1 MKRAIV
7 SVSDK
12 TGVVDFCRGL
22 VDLGF
27 EVVSTGGTS
36 RSLREAGVP
45 VTDVSR
51 VTGFPECLDGRV
63 KTLHPKVLA
72 GVLARGNE
80 EDHRTLKELQIDYV
94 DLVAVNLYPFQA
106 TVAKPGVTEAEAI
119 ENIDIGGPTMIRAAA
134 KNSDR
139 VTVVVDP
146 ADYGTVLDE
155 LKAHG
160 ETSAATKR
168 RLMIKVFAMTG
179 AYDSAVAAHFGRAAD
194 GGLPPVLFLGGTKA
208 QDLRYGENPHQK
220 SAVYLPA
227 GGASGIL
234 GAMQRQGKAL
244 SFNNLVDMEAAWQ
257 LVREWDAP
265 AVAIIK
271 HTNPAGAATD
281 AASLAEAYEKALAT
295 DPVSAFGG
303 IVALNREVDEALARR
318 MCEHFYEVVLAP
330 SVSPAAL
337 ALFAAKKNLRVME
350 LHEAFLEPLPA
361 LVAKHVSGGLL
372 VQETDPRADEV
383 RSGKVVTQRA
393 PTEEEWAALDMAWRV
408 SKHVKSNAIVFA
420 RADRTSAVG
429 AGQMSRVDSAR
440 LAAIK
445 AEDRKVDLKG
455 TSVGSDAFFP
465 FPDGLEE
472 VAKAGATAV
481 AQPGGAMRDAEVIA
495 AADRL
500 GLAMVFT
507 GRRHFRH

>member
-1 MKRAIV
+1 MKRAIL

-12 TGVVDFCRGL
+12 TGLVDFARGL

-36 RSLREAGVP
+36 RALREAGVP
-45 VTDVSR
+45 VVDVSAI
-51 VTGFPECLDGRV
+51 TGFPECLDGRV
-63 KTLHPKVLA
+63 KTLHPNVLA

-80 EDHRTLKELQIDYV
+80 EDAKTLESLGVRYV
-94 DLVAVNLYPFQA
+94 DLVAVNLYPFAA
-106 TVAKPGVTEAEAI
+106 TIAKPGVTEAEAI

-139 VTVVVDP
+139 VPVIVDP
-146 ADYGTVLDE
+146 ADYPVVLEELRATGT
-155 LKAHG
+155 
-160 ETSAATKR
+160 TSDATRR
-168 RLMIKVFAMTG
+168 RLMVKVFAMTG
-179 AYDSAVAAHFGRAAD
+179 TYDTAIAAHFGAAE
-194 GGLPPVLFLGGTKA
+194 GLPPVFSVGGVKA

-220 SAVYLPA
+220 AAVYLPP
-227 GGASGIL
+227 GGGSGIL

-244 SFNNLVDMEAAWQ
+244 SYNNLVDMEAAWA
-257 LVREWDAP
+257 LVREFDGP

-271 HTNPAGAATD
+271 HTNPAGCGQDAT
-281 AASLAEAYEKALAT
+281 LAGAYGKALEC

-303 IVALNREVDEALARR
+303 IVALNGTVDAALATR

-330 SVSPAAL
+330 DVTPEAL
-337 ALFAAKKNLRVME
+337 EVFGKKKNLRVME
-350 LHEAFLEPLPA
+350 LGPAFFEPLPP
-361 LVAKHVSGGLL
+361 LVGKHVSGGLL
-372 VQETDPRADEV
+372 VQENDPRADEV
-383 RSGKVVTQRA
+383 RQGRVVTQRA
-393 PTEEEWAALDMAWRV
+393 PTPEEWDALDFAWRV
-408 SKHVKSNAIVFA
+408 CKHVKSNAIVYA
-420 RADRTSAVG
+420 RADRTAAVG

-445 AEDRKVDLKG
+445 AADRGIPLDG

-465 FPDGLEE
+465 FPDGVEE
-472 VAKAGATAV
+472 IAKAGATAI
-481 AQPGGAMRDAEVIA
+481 AQPGGSIKDADVIA
-495 AADRL
+495 ACDRL

>member
-27 EVVSTGGTS
+27 QVVSTGGTAKA
-36 RSLREAGVP
+36 LREAGVP
-45 VTDVSR
+45 ATDVSQ
-51 VTGFPECLDGRV
+51 VTGFPECLEGRV
-63 KTLHPKVLA
+63 KTLHPAVMAGMLA
-72 GVLARGNE
+72 KGTPSHRKTL
-80 EDHRTLKELQIDYV
+80 EDLHIDYV

-106 TVAKPGVTEAEAI
+106 TIARPGVTEEEAV

-134 KNSDR
+134 KNHER

-146 ADYGTVLDE
+146 ADYAPVLEE
-155 LKAHG
+155 LKANG
-160 ETSAATKR
+160 DTSLATRK
-168 RLMIKVFAMTG
+168 RLMVKVFAHTG
-179 AYDSAVAAHFGRAAD
+179 AYDTAVASHFGAHGEA
-194 GGLPPVLFLGGTKA
+194 GLPGVLFLGGTKA

-220 SAVYLPA
+220 AAVYLPA

-244 SFNNLVDMEAAWQ
+244 SYNNLVDMEAAWQ
-257 LVREWDAP
+257 LVREFDGP

-271 HTNPAGAATD
+271 HTNPSGAGTD
-281 AASLAEAYEKALAT
+281 ATSLAAAYEKALAT

-303 IVALNREVDEALARR
+303 IVALNAEVDEALAKR

-330 SVSPAAL
+330 KMTPEAL
-337 ALFAAKKNLRVME
+337 AVFAAKKNLRIME
-350 LHEAFLEPLPA
+350 LGDTFFEPFAPF
-361 LVAKHVSGGLL
+361 VAKHVSGGLL
-372 VQETDPRADEV
+372 VQESDPRADEV
-383 RSGKVVTQRA
+383 RNGRVVTQRA

-440 LAAIK
+440 LAAVK

-481 AQPGGAMRDAEVIA
+481 AQPGGSVRDADVIA

-500 GLAMVFT
+500 GIAMVFT